1 MIMADSGRAR
11 GEKRRGNGR
20 LERFVEL
27 LGAYSASV
35 LTARLLEAVTTGEVT
50 PAQFE
55 ALTFIHRHGGCS
67 AKALS
72 EGLRI
77 SIPSSTRLVDRLVR
91 KALVDRRESAE
102 DRRLVHLSLTAKGRT
117 VLEDVRAARI
127 ARLQRALGA
136 LSEEEQA
143 LLHDLLERFLRG
155 VLCDEETV
163 QECCLHCGSEH
174 DRDCVV
180 NAVHEALVGRPIAC
194 L

>member
-1 MIMADSGRAR
+1 MADT
-11 GEKRRGNGR
+11 KRTDGADGAGGGQ

-35 LTARLLEAVTTGEVT
+35 LTARLLESVTQGAVT

-91 KALVDRRESAE
+91 KALVARRESEE
-102 DRRLVHLSLTAKGRT
+102 DRRLVHLSLTGKGRK
-117 VLEDVRAARI
+117 VLADVRAARI
-127 ARLQRALGA
+127 ARLQHALGA
-136 LSEEEQA
+136 LSVAEQA
-143 LLHDLLERFLRG
+143 HLQNLLERFLRG

-163 QECCLHCGSEH
+163 NDCCLHCGTEH
-174 DRDCVV
+174 DCDCVV
-180 NAVHEALVGRPIAC
+180 NAVHEELLGRPIAC
-194 L
+194 P

>member
-1 MIMADSGRAR
+1 MTEASRKNGRAYAAS
-11 GEKRRGNGR
+11 GQ

-35 LTARLLEAVTTGEVT
+35 LTARLLEAVTRGEVT

-102 DRRLVHLSLTAKGRT
+102 DRRLVDLSLTEKGRK
-117 VLEDVRAARI
+117 VLKDVRAARI
-127 ARLQRALGA
+127 ARLQHALAA
-136 LSEEEQA
+136 LNTDEQTH
-143 LLHDLLERFLRG
+143 LHDLLERFLRG

-163 QECCLHCGSEH
+163 NDCCLHCGTEH

-180 NAVHEALVGRPIAC
+180 NAVHEALVGRPITC
-194 L
+194 P

>member
-1 MIMADSGRAR
+1 MADSGRAR